1 MGFAALYPSY
11 GLANALLR
19 GFSENHLPAFS
30 RVHVFANLLDATA
43 LDDKDEAV
51 VVVIRPSLRKRR
63 PHPFLDDHDAAVG
76 MDGAERDIDSGER
89 RCISEAMKRAIWSG
103 PIM

>member
-1 MGFAALYPSY
+1 MGFASLYPSY
-11 GLANALLR
+11 GLADALLG
-19 GFSENHLPAFS
+19 GFPENHLPAFS
-30 RVHVFANLLDATA
+30 RVHVFANLLDAA
-43 LDDKDEAV
+43 ACDDKDEAV
-51 VVVIRPSLRKRR
+51 VVVIRPSFRKRSA
-63 PHPFLDDHDAAVG
+63 HPLFNDHRVTVG